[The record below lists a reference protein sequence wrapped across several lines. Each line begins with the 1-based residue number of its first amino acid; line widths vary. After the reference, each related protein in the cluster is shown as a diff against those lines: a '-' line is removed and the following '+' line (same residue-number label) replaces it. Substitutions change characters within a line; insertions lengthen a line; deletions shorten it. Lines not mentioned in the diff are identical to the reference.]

1 MPPEDVNQIIDHE
14 PAPTQDA
21 AQVPATP
28 KPMKITPKSAVA
40 APTQAIKAKT
50 AVAARRK
57 NIMTSSLGLTGIA
70 PIARATLLGGMT

>member
-1 MPPEDVNQIIDHE
+1 
-14 PAPTQDA
+14 
-21 AQVPATP
+21 
-28 KPMKITPKSAVA
+28 MKITPKSAVA